1 MRDIIIYEIL
11 IPALNKLYHTNYDNI
26 HFGVSERN
34 VCARLAHHM
43 ENIMRS
49 YDNRNHKS
57 LMKQEPVPVF
67 VSYRDVLV
75 NIVGFI
81 PVGVLVGMLSRR
93 HRVAKALLAGV
104 MISLAIEGSQLIW
117 KKGVFDV
124 DDIFNNAVGAVIGG
138 GIVLVS
144 YRSIRRAR
152 FNRCNY
158 DITSHGLT
166 ETRNGE

>member
-1 MRDIIIYEIL
+1 
-11 IPALNKLYHTNYDNI
+11 
-26 HFGVSERN
+26 
-34 VCARLAHHM
+34 
-43 ENIMRS
+43 
-49 YDNRNHKS
+49 
-57 LMKQEPVPVF
+57 MKQEPVPVF

-138 GIVLVS
+138 GIVWAAMES
-144 YRSIRRAR
+144 R
-152 FNRCNY
+152 
-158 DITSHGLT
+158 G
-166 ETRNGE
+166 NGRKVN